1 MSGVETEATPL
12 PDQVVHEYDG
22 IQEYDNKLPSWWLL
36 TFYGAIVFAVGYWF
50 TFHVFEAADLPMQ
63 AYRKDMAAA
72 AEREGKS
79 TVMTAPELLALS
91 RDPAV
96 IKDGEKL
103 FAQTCV
109 SCHGPKAGG
118 NIGPNLTDEYWLHG
132 GDPEKIYATIFRRI
146 ERAIE
151 GPREKRLRRNAG
163 PWTLDKLWRKALVH
177 GFYVFFSLLLAH
189 VFLSYF
195 VSIRAMFAMM
205 REAPAAH
212 PEAFVVVA
220 ALTAVF
226 YVDFAWFREQFCV
239 VVCP

>member
-1 MSGVETEATPL
+1 MSGVETETAEATPL

-96 IKDGEKL
+96 VKDGEKL
-103 FAQTCV
+103 FVETCV

-132 GDPEKIYATIFRRI
+132 GDPEKIYATIHD
-146 ERAIE
+146 
-151 GPREKRLRRNAG
+151 G
-163 PWTLDKLWRKALVH
+163 
-177 GFYVFFSLLLAH
+177 
-189 VFLSYF
+189 F
-195 VSIRAMFAMM
+195 VSKGM
-205 REAPAAH
+205 PAWGAQLGNTQVQSLT
-212 PEAFVVVA
+212 AFV
-220 ALTAVF
+220 LTLRDTNLPGGKAPQGEHEIVTTK
-226 YVDFAWFREQFCV
+226 VD
-239 VVCP
+239 